1 MCPLKWFFV
10 EIKIIRSSTSK
21 ILMLYFVVNVRSKN
35 NVLFWL
41 STASQVRYL
50 TANYG
55 NEVFC
60 YFLLNT
66 HSLMNNIFFFFFAFF
81 LYLDIYGWIL
91 LAIAYVTMLSFD
103 CVLKPITHSFNACE
117 SQHTSNS
124 RYYVQRTLFR
134 RVLACANFIQ
144 HKWLVDHSTSIAT
157 KAEFC
162 WSEI

>member
-1 MCPLKWFFV
+1 MVCRWNKNYYPFYIKNSVGWFCCQCKKYNCFWV
-10 EIKIIRSSTSK
+10 HFYHSTIKAK
-21 ILMLYFVVNVRSKN
+21 
-35 NVLFWL
+35 
-41 STASQVRYL
+41 
-50 TANYG
+50 YG